1 MQNYKKYFKIAAAP
15 ADVYNA
21 LTNKHM
27 LEIWTGEE
35 AVMEE
40 VPGTEFSLWEDSI
53 CGKNLVFEK
62 NFKIVQEWYFGE
74 EDEDKKSIVTIK
86 LHPDKNGTSMEV
98 MQINIPDEAYDNI
111 SEGWEED
118 YFNGLNQLFEE

>member
-1 MQNYKKYFKIAAAP
+1 MKTYKKYFKIAAAP

-21 LTNKHM
+21 LTNSRM
-27 LEIWTGEE
+27 LEIWTGED

-53 CGKNLVFEK
+53 CGMNLEFEK
-62 NFKIVQEWYFGE
+62 DHKIVQEWYFGE

-98 MQINIPDEAYDNI
+98 IQTNIPEEAYENI
-111 SEGWEED
+111 SEGWEEN

>member
-1 MQNYKKYFKIAAAP
+1 MKTYKKYFKIAASP

-21 LTNKHM
+21 LTNKTM
-27 LEIWTGEE
+27 LEIWTGEDAEME
-35 AVMEE
+35 A
-40 VPGTEFSLWEDSI
+40 VPGTEFSLWEESI
-53 CGKNLVFEK
+53 NGMNIEFEK
-62 NFKIVQEWYFGE
+62 DFKIVQEWYFGE

-98 MQINIPDEAYDNI
+98 VQTNIPDEAYRNI